1 MWPDFKSVF
10 NTNAMMQI
18 VNSLELL
25 QDAKKNG
32 YAVGAFN
39 VSNMENIQCV
49 LEAAEELQAPVLVQG
64 AQSEVEY
71 ADGECFVEMIKAI
84 AQHKKGIIGIHLDH
98 CAHIDFEI
106 KCIRYGFTSI
116 MFDGSLLSFEENV
129 AKTKK
134 VVEIAHAVGVSVEA
148 ELGTIG
154 QTSEYGEKIAG
165 SGLTEPED
173 AAKFVAETGVDFLA
187 TSFGTAHGLY
197 KAEPKLDFARLEKIA
212 ALTKIPLVMH
222 GGTGVPE
229 AQIKK
234 SISLGICKINF
245 STILRKSFIDKIQEY
260 MAAHPEDLMTMNI
273 IRAGSKAMKQ
283 SVKDM
288 IAMCGAVGK
297 A

>member
-1 MWPDFKSVF
+1 
-10 NTNAMMQI
+10 MMQI

-25 QDAKKNG
+25 QDAYKNG

-64 AQSEVEY
+64 AQKEVEY

-84 AQHKKGIIGIHLDH
+84 ASKKRGAIGIHLDH
-98 CAHIDFEI
+98 CSHVDFEI

-129 AKTKK
+129 EKTKK
-134 VVEIAHAVGVSVEA
+134 VVELAHAVDVAVEA

-154 QTSEYGEKIAG
+154 QTTEYGEAVAG

-173 AAKFVAETGVDFLA
+173 AEKFVLQTGVDFLA

-197 KAEPKLDFARLEKIA
+197 KAEPKLDFVRLEKIA
-212 ALTKIPLVMH
+212 KLIKIPLVMH

-229 AQIKK
+229 EQIKK
-234 SISLGICKINF
+234 AISLGISKINF
-245 STILRKSFIDKIQEY
+245 STVLRKSFIDKMQEY
-260 MAAHPEDLMTMNI
+260 MAAYPDDLMTMNI
-273 IRAGSKAMKQ
+273 LGAGSQAMKQ
-283 SVKDM
+283 SVKEM
-288 IAMCGAVGK
+288 IDMCGAVGK

>member
-1 MWPDFKSVF
+1 
-10 NTNAMMQI
+10 MMQI

-64 AQSEVEY
+64 AQREVEY
-71 ADGECFVEMIKAI
+71 ADGECFVDMIKSI
-84 AQHKKGIIGIHLDH
+84 ANKKKGAIGIHLDH

-134 VVEIAHAVGVSVEA
+134 VIEIAHAVGVSVEA

-154 QTSEYGEKIAG
+154 QTSEYGEKIGG

-197 KAEPKLDFARLEKIA
+197 KAEPKLDFVRLEKIA

-234 SISLGICKINF
+234 SIGLGICKINF

-288 IAMCGAVGK
+288 IEMCGTVGK
-297 A
+297 V